1 MTPDGYVPVQ
11 EIINSTHK
19 KLRGVTLEAIQ
30 EVVASNDK
38 QRFKLEDLPRH
49 LYYDNT
55 NDNDM
60 EDTSSSSKTTILCI
74 RANQGHSI
82 KTIDPN
88 RLLTKL
94 SSDALRALPCIVHGT
109 YEEAWQSI
117 QEQGLRKQNRN
128 HIHFATG
135 LPEEPNGV
143 ISGMRRT
150 CTIYIYLH
158 ASNFAYDGIDFFKS
172 DNGVILTAGVV
183 EGTLPPDYFSHVTDA
198 QGNILLDNRTPP
210 DTSTKSLAN
219 NSES

>member
-1 MTPDGYVPVQ
+1 MMTPDGYVPVQ
-11 EIINSTHK
+11 EIINSHHK

-49 LYYDNT
+49 LYYDNK
-55 NDNDM
+55 DM
-60 EDTSSSSKTTILCI
+60 EDTTSSSKTILCI

-82 KTIDPN
+82 KTIDPD

-94 SSDALRALPCIVHGT
+94 SSDEVRALPCIVHGT
-109 YEEAWQSI
+109 YEEAWQGI
-117 QEQGLRKQNRN
+117 KEQGLHKRNRN

-135 LPEEPNGV
+135 LPEEQNGV

-150 CTIYIYLH
+150 CTIYIYVH
-158 ASNFAYDGIDFFKS
+158 ASKCADDGIDFFQS

-183 EGTLPPDYFSHVTDA
+183 EGTLPPEYLSHVTDA
-198 QGNILLDNRTPP
+198 QGKILLDNRTPP
-210 DTSTKSLAN
+210 DVSTKSLAK
-219 NSES
+219 